1 MDLTPR
7 PVMHLT
13 HEEEFWRAALQNAA
27 FGMWDLN
34 PRGEVVQY
42 SPQWKSRLGFGRID
56 SPDSTSFWR
65 SRVHL
70 DDFNPMLRALRL
82 HLDGYTATY
91 EMRFRLRAGNFRYLT
106 VLSRGRVVERDCRGD
121 AVRMIGTMV
130 DLTRRWPTPV
140 LADASVGPRQES
152 TSSLD
157 LVGAHLL
164 RQVSDLLDIAML
176 EGNE

>member
-7 PVMHLT
+7 PIMHLT
-13 HEEEFWRAALQNAA
+13 HEEELWRAALQNAA